1 MEAVG
6 FEYYMQLLDQAIR
19 ELKGEAVEEENP
31 EINLKVDIR
40 VPEDYLP
47 QVNLRLNLYKRL
59 ASVEDLEE
67 IDRIR
72 EEIVDRFGPVPDPI
86 ENLLRYGAL
95 KHLATKLRLRSVDR
109 TEHRVVFKFR
119 PETAVDWSRVT
130 PLLKRH
136 SGSLTPEGVMS
147 LALRGTTERA
157 LLDETVGVLM
167 ELSN

>member
-1 MEAVG
+1 MSTEPHIT
-6 FEYYMQLLDQAIR
+6 FDDF
-19 ELKGEAVEEENP
+19 
-31 EINLKVDIR
+31 LKVDIR

-59 ASVEDLEE
+59 ASVEDLGE
-67 IDRIR
+67 IDRVR
-72 EEIVDRFGPVPDPI
+72 EEVRDRFGPPPETI

-95 KHLATKLRLRSVDR
+95 KHLARKLRLRSIDR
-109 TEHRVVFKFR
+109 AERRVVFRFR

-147 LALRGTTERA
+147 LHFRGTTERA
-157 LLDETVGVLM
+157 LLDETIGVLK
-167 ELSN
+167 ELSK